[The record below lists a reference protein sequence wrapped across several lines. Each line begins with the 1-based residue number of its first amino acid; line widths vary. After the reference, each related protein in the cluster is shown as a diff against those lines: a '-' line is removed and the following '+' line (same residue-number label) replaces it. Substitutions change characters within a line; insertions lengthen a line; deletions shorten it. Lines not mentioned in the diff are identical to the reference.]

1 MAPVS
6 FWRDIPQPIIG
17 LSPMDG
23 VTDPAFRFIVAR
35 HGKPDVQV
43 TEFIN
48 VDEVCHGG
56 DAAWSQLRYDEIERP
71 VVAQIYGADPDKFY
85 QVAQVVCELGF
96 DGVDL
101 NMGCPSK
108 NVSARGC
115 GAALIKNP
123 PLAREIIRAAQA
135 GVRDWAAGSRIGAIG
150 LRPKVVEKMSALV
163 SERPGDGTEPRRPI
177 PVSVKT
183 RLGYD
188 SVVIED
194 WVAVLLEERPAAIS
208 IHGRTLAQM
217 YRGQADWGAIARA
230 AKLVRETSTLV
241 LGNGDVDSMDD
252 LVRKVRDTHVHGAL
266 IGRGA
271 LGNPWVFRAK
281 TRAKAQSLTPSPM
294 THCIGKSNG
303 FPGEGQGEGVSL
315 QERFRVALEH
325 ARYFETLGGASRFA
339 AMRKHLGW
347 YCTGFFKAAEVRAQM
362 FRATNSQDVER
373 VLDGLMVN
381 LPEPVGG
388 LSA

>member
-1 MAPVS
+1 MS
-6 FWRDIPQPIIG
+6 FWHDIAQPIIG

-23 VTDPAFRFIVAR
+23 VTDPAFRFIVAS
-35 HGKPDVQV
+35 HGKPDVQF

-56 DAAWSQLRYDEIERP
+56 DAAWSQLRYDDIERP
-71 VVAQIYGADPDKFY
+71 IVAQIYGADPDMFY

-96 DGVDL
+96 DGVDI

-115 GAALIKNP
+115 GAALIRNP
-123 PLAREIIRAAQA
+123 PLAQEIIRAVQA
-135 GVRDWAAGSRIGAIG
+135 GVNDWAAGHRIDAIG
-150 LRPKVVEKMSALV
+150 LRPRVVQKVQALV
-163 SERPGDGTEPRRPI
+163 SQRAGASAKPRRPI

-194 WVAVLLEERPAAIS
+194 WVSVLAEERPEVIS

-217 YRGQADWGAIARA
+217 YRGRADWDAIGRA
-230 AKLVRETSTLV
+230 AKLVRETATLV
-241 LGNGDVDSMDD
+241 LGNGDVESMAD
-252 LVRKVRDTHVHGAL
+252 LAGKVRSTHVHGAL

-271 LGNPWVFRAK
+271 LGNPWVFRSKAW
-281 TRAKAQSLTPSPM
+281 AKAWA
-294 THCIGKSNG
+294 NG
-303 FPGEGQGEGVSL
+303 EEGESEEGGRGTVPL
-315 QERFRVALEH
+315 QERFRVALDH
-325 ARYFETLGGASRFA
+325 ARYFESLGGASRFS

-347 YCTGFFKAAEVRAQM
+347 YCTGFFKAAEIRSQM
-362 FRATNSQDVER
+362 FRATCSQDVER
-373 VLDGLMVN
+373 ILDRVLVDVQ
-381 LPEPVGG
+381 EPVSG
-388 LSA
+388 LPA

>member
-1 MAPVS
+1 MTPMS
-6 FWRDIPQPIIG
+6 FWHDIPQPIIG

-23 VTDPAFRFIVAR
+23 VTDPAFRYIVAR

-56 DAAWSQLRYDEIERP
+56 DSAWSQLHYAEIERP

-85 QVAQVVCELGF
+85 QVALVVCELGF
-96 DGVDL
+96 DGVDI

-115 GAALIKNP
+115 GAGLIRNTS
-123 PLAREIIRAAQA
+123 LAREIIRAVQA
-135 GVRDWAAGSRIGAIG
+135 GMNDWASGRRIETVG
-150 LRPKVVEKMSALV
+150 LRPKVVERVSALA
-163 SERPGDGTEPRRPI
+163 SSRACHAPQPRRPV

-188 SVVIED
+188 SVVIEE
-194 WVAVLLEERPAAIS
+194 WVSSLLEEQPAAIS

-217 YRGQADWGAIARA
+217 YRGQADWEAIARA
-230 AKLVRETSTLV
+230 AKLVRQTATLV
-241 LGNGDVDSMDD
+241 LGNGDVESMEEF
-252 LVRKVRDTHVHGAL
+252 VRRVQETHVHGVL

-271 LGNPWVFRAK
+271 LGNPWIFRAK
-281 TRAKAQSLTPSPM
+281 GWAK
-294 THCIGKSNG
+294 
-303 FPGEGQGEGVSL
+303 GQVNRTAFTGTVQEIPL
-315 QERFRVALEH
+315 EERFRVALEH
-325 ARYFETLGGASRFA
+325 ARYFEALGGTSRFA

-347 YCTGFFKAAEVRAQM
+347 YCTGFFKAAEIRAQM
-362 FRATNSQDVER
+362 FRAGSSQDVER
-373 VLDGLMVN
+373 ILTGIALDV
-381 LPEPVGG
+381 PESVGG
-388 LSA
+388 CRS

>member
-1 MAPVS
+1 MAPMS

-23 VTDPAFRFIVAR
+23 VTDPAFRFIVAS
-35 HGKPDVQV
+35 HGKPDAQV

-56 DAAWSQLRYDEIERP
+56 DAAWSQLHYAEIERP

-85 QVAQVVCELGF
+85 RVAQVVCELGF
-96 DGVDL
+96 DGVDI

-115 GAALIKNP
+115 GAALIRNP
-123 PLAREIIRAAQA
+123 PLAREIIRAVQA
-135 GVRDWAAGSRIGAIG
+135 GVNDWTSGHRLDAVG
-150 LRPKVVEKMSALV
+150 LRPRVVERVNALA
-163 SERPGDGTEPRRPI
+163 SGRAGDRAKPRRSI

-194 WVAVLLEERPAAIS
+194 WVSILLEERPAAIS

-217 YRGQADWGAIARA
+217 YRGRADWEAIGRA
-230 AKLVRETSTLV
+230 AKLARETSTLV
-241 LGNGDVDSMDD
+241 LGNGDVESMAD
-252 LVRKVRDTHVHGAL
+252 LVRKVRDTHVNGVL
-266 IGRGA
+266 IGRSA
-271 LGNPWVFRAK
+271 LGNPWIFRAK
-281 TRAKAQSLTPSPM
+281 EWAKAQVNDAVIAEPLCDVP
-294 THCIGKSNG
+294 
-303 FPGEGQGEGVSL
+303 L

-325 ARYFETLGGASRFA
+325 ARYFEALGGDSRFS

-362 FRATNSQDVER
+362 FRATSSHDVER
-373 VLDGLMVN
+373 ILAGIVLDV
-381 LPEPVGG
+381 PEPVGG
-388 LSA
+388 LPA

>member
-1 MAPVS
+1 MAFMS
-6 FWRDIPQPIIG
+6 FWHDIPQPIIG

-23 VTDPAFRFIVAR
+23 VTDPAFRFIVAS
-35 HGKPDVQV
+35 HGKPDVQF

-56 DAAWSQLRYDEIERP
+56 EAAWSQLHYDDIERP
-71 VVAQIYGADPDKFY
+71 IVAQIYGADPDLFY

-96 DGVDL
+96 DGVDI

-123 PLAREIIRAAQA
+123 PLAQEIIRAVQA
-135 GVRDWAAGSRIGAIG
+135 GVNDWAAGHRIDAIG
-150 LRPKVVEKMSALV
+150 LRPRVVRKVQALV
-163 SERPGDGTEPRRPI
+163 SQRAGDGATPRRPI

-194 WVAVLLEERPAAIS
+194 WVSVLAEERPEVIS

-217 YRGQADWGAIARA
+217 YRGRADWAAIGRA
-230 AKLVRETSTLV
+230 AKVVRETPTLV
-241 LGNGDVDSMDD
+241 LGNGDVESMAD
-252 LVRKVRDTHVHGAL
+252 LAGKVRSTHVHGAL

-271 LGNPWVFRAK
+271 LGNPWVFCSK
-281 TRAKAQSLTPSPM
+281 SWAKAQVNESP
-294 THCIGKSNG
+294 I
-303 FPGEGQGEGVSL
+303 PELPYDIPL

-325 ARYFETLGGASRFA
+325 ARYFESLGGASRFS

-347 YCTGFFKAAEVRAQM
+347 YCAGFFKAAEVRSQM
-362 FRATNSQDVER
+362 FRATCSQDVER
-373 VLDGLMVN
+373 ILDRVLVDVQ
-381 LPEPVGG
+381 EPVSG
-388 LSA
+388 LPA